1 MENDEEIAVVEIKEE
16 IGNLNSIEVMLNGK
30 MLTNIDDYL
39 FHPITKCPN
48 ISLCITF
55 LMDLKKDDKL
65 KFMYIQD
72 GKIYKT
78 KKIDIP
84 TLIYTDEYIDL
95 VSGRIGKLLPSK
107 YRDAVIF
114 V

>member
-1 MENDEEIAVVEIKEE
+1 MENDEKLTIVEIQEE
-16 IGNLNSIEVMLNGK
+16 DGNLNSIQVMLNGK
-30 MLTNIDDYL
+30 MLTNNDDYL
-39 FHPITKCPN
+39 FHPFTKCPN
-48 ISLCITF
+48 ISICVTF

-72 GKIYKT
+72 GKVYKT
-78 KKIDIP
+78 RKIDIP